1 MSTVRWLVLCIAL
14 WDNQRKRRDLRRQTE
29 KPDARTEHEQRNLR
43 GQVEAA
49 LREYAVVRREV
60 QLYIEEL
67 KGPNPPEGL
76 DAERRARTAQWLT
89 EQLDKV
95 EEQGDQELLP
105 PIGFTYDADYNL
117 QTEDGRYVIKP
128 GGG

>member
-1 MSTVRWLVLCIAL
+1 MGQPKETAGPAPP
-14 WDNQRKRRDLRRQTE
+14 NRKARRPHR
-29 KPDARTEHEQRNLR
+29 ARTAEPA